1 MIPIG
6 LAATILA
13 LSASQTQASRRSRLA
28 WGFLGAGLA
37 CFWIGDVL
45 FFFYQNVLGTSPFPS
60 PADAGYLAYYPL
72 VFVGL
77 LCFPRLPASR
87 PRRVIAY
94 LGSIAV
100 VTAGSAAILS
110 LFLLPAL
117 FEASRDDLLA
127 SSLSIGYPLGDVLLL
142 AGIAWAFLRRISEN
156 RWTVALLTA
165 GLVVGL
171 VADVLY
177 GSQGI
182 QGALDSGGASDAAYM
197 LSWAFFA
204 WAGYAEAAHAPD
216 VATDGRRM
224 VWADER

>member
-1 MIPIG
+1 M
-6 LAATILA
+6 
-13 LSASQTQASRRSRLA
+13 
-28 WGFLGAGLA
+28 
-37 CFWIGDVL
+37 
-45 FFFYQNVLGTSPFPS
+45 
-60 PADAGYLAYYPL
+60 
-72 VFVGL
+72 
-77 LCFPRLPASR
+77 
-87 PRRVIAY
+87 
-94 LGSIAV
+94 
-100 VTAGSAAILS
+100 TAGSAAILS
-110 LFLLPAL
+110 LFLLPTL
-117 FEASRDDLLA
+117 FAASRDDLLA

-177 GSQGI
+177 GAQGI

-204 WAGYAEAAHAPD
+204 WAGYAEAVHATD
-216 VATDGRRM
+216 VAVDGRRI